1 MFDRVGAGCGYTA
14 GNEAWKSSAASRQ
27 EGCVRLALSPG
38 EGRMDCALKSE
49 FTLKELADKLGS
61 NKKVHI
67 ICNDEN
73 GMVLYFSK
81 HQKELNGQDYS
92 FDAGM

>member
-1 MFDRVGAGCGYTA
+1 
-14 GNEAWKSSAASRQ
+14 
-27 EGCVRLALSPG
+27 
-38 EGRMDCALKSE
+38 MDCALKSE

-81 HQKELNGQDYS
+81 RQKELNGQDYS